1 MRMQR
6 IVLEELKRPPIEEQ
20 AFEIVERKGLGH
32 PDYICDAVMEAIS
45 IKLSAEYMR
54 RVGTIAHHNID
65 KALLAAGEAEHR
77 FCGGVIKQPMKLIIG
92 DRATFEVE
100 GLEIPVAEI
109 TEATAKEW
117 FLKNLRFVDPEKH
130 IQFQIELKRGSEA
143 LRDIFRRKG
152 EVLGANDTS
161 AAVGYAPM
169 SEVERLT
176 LECERYLNS
185 KEFKKMF
192 PVSGEDIKVMALRQ
206 QRRVQLTISMAF
218 VDRFV
223 KSESDY
229 FRQKDEILEAI
240 KAFVSNY
247 DFEEVE
253 VDLNTLDQKGR
264 GLEGLYLTVLGT
276 CADGADSGQVGR
288 GNRVNGIIPLN
299 RPISSEAAAGKNPVS
314 HIGKIYNVLSH
325 HIAAQLVKEIE
336 GIRETYVWLLSQIG
350 RPINQPKVAAV
361 QVILKDGVS
370 LRDVKSEI
378 EETVA
383 SQLDGIKAFCSDL
396 ASGAISIC

>member
-1 MRMQR
+1 MQR
-6 IVLEELKRPPIEEQ
+6 IVLEELKRQTIEDQ

-32 PDYICDAVMEAIS
+32 PDYICDAVMESIS
-45 IKLSAEYMR
+45 VKLSAEYLR

-77 FCGGVIKQPMKLIIG
+77 FCGGVIKKPMKLIIG

-100 GLEIPVAEI
+100 GVEIPVAEI
-109 TEATAKEW
+109 AEKTAKEW
-117 FLKNLRFVDPEKH
+117 FLKNLRLVDPEKH
-130 IQFQIELKRGSEA
+130 IEFQIELRRGSEA
-143 LRDIFRRKG
+143 LRDIFKRKG

-169 SEVERLT
+169 TEVERLT

-185 KEFKKMF
+185 REFKRKF

-240 KAFVSNY
+240 KEFVANY
-247 DFEEVE
+247 NFEEVQ
-253 VDLNTLDQKGR
+253 VDLNTLDERGR

-325 HIAAQLVKEIE
+325 RIAAQLIKEIE

-350 RPINQPKVAAV
+350 KPINQPKIAAV
-361 QVILKDGVS
+361 QVILKDGVL
-370 LRDVKSEI
+370 LRDLESEI
-378 EETVA
+378 EEIVA
-383 SQLDGIKAFCSDL
+383 SQLENIKGFCTDL
-396 ASGAISIC
+396 ASGIISVY

>member
-77 FCGGVIKQPMKLIIG
+77 FCGGIIKQPMKLIIG

>member
-1 MRMQR
+1 MQR
-6 IVLEELKRPPIEEQ
+6 IVLEELKRQTIEDQ

-32 PDYICDAVMEAIS
+32 PDYICDAVMESIS
-45 IKLSAEYMR
+45 VKLSAEYLR

-77 FCGGVIKQPMKLIIG
+77 FCGGVIKKPMKLIIG

-100 GLEIPVAEI
+100 GVEIPVAEI
-109 TEATAKEW
+109 AEKTAKEW
-117 FLKNLRFVDPEKH
+117 FLKNLRLVDPEKH
-130 IQFQIELKRGSEA
+130 IEFQIELRRGSEA
-143 LRDIFRRKG
+143 LRDIFKRKG

-169 SEVERLT
+169 TEVERLT

-185 KEFKKMF
+185 REFKRKF

-240 KAFVSNY
+240 KEFVANY
-247 DFEEVE
+247 NFEEVQ
-253 VDLNTLDQKGR
+253 VDLNTLDERGR

-325 HIAAQLVKEIE
+325 RIAAQLIKEIE

-350 RPINQPKVAAV
+350 KPINQPKIAAV
-361 QVILKDGVS
+361 QVILKDGVL
-370 LRDVKSEI
+370 LRDIESEI
-378 EETVA
+378 EEIVV
-383 SQLDGIKAFCSDL
+383 SQLENIKGFCTDL
-396 ASGAISIC
+396 ASGIISVY

>member
-1 MRMQR
+1 MQR

-77 FCGGVIKQPMKLIIG
+77 FCGGIIKQPMKLIIG

>member
-1 MRMQR
+1 
-6 IVLEELKRPPIEEQ
+6 
-20 AFEIVERKGLGH
+20 
-32 PDYICDAVMEAIS
+32 
-45 IKLSAEYMR
+45 
-54 RVGTIAHHNID
+54 
-65 KALLAAGEAEHR
+65 
-77 FCGGVIKQPMKLIIG
+77 
-92 DRATFEVE
+92 
-100 GLEIPVAEI
+100 
-109 TEATAKEW
+109 
-117 FLKNLRFVDPEKH
+117 
-130 IQFQIELKRGSEA
+130 
-143 LRDIFRRKG
+143 
-152 EVLGANDTS
+152 
-161 AAVGYAPM
+161 
-169 SEVERLT
+169 
-176 LECERYLNS
+176 
-185 KEFKKMF
+185 MF

>member
-1 MRMQR
+1 MPQ
-6 IVLEELKRPPIEEQ
+6 IVLEELKRPTIEDQ
-20 AFEIVERKGLGH
+20 SFEIVERKGLGH
-32 PDYICDAVMEAIS
+32 PDYICDAVMESIS
-45 IKLSAEYMR
+45 VQLSAEYLR
-54 RVGTIAHHNID
+54 RLGTIAHHNID
-65 KALLAAGEAEHR
+65 KALLAAGEAEYR
-77 FCGGVIKQPMKLIIG
+77 FCGGVIKKPMKLIIG

-100 GLEIPVAEI
+100 GVEIPVAEI
-109 TEATAKEW
+109 AEKTAKEW
-117 FLKNLRFVDPEKH
+117 FLKNLRLVDPEKH
-130 IQFQIELKRGSEA
+130 IQFQIELRRGSEA
-143 LRDIFRRKG
+143 LRDIFKRKG

-169 SEVERLT
+169 TEVERLT

-185 KEFKKMF
+185 REFKKKF

-206 QRRVQLTISMAF
+206 HRRVQLTISMAF
-218 VDRFV
+218 IDQFV

-229 FRQKDEILEAI
+229 FRQKDEILEVI
-240 KAFVSNY
+240 KDFVANY
-247 DFEEVE
+247 NFEEVE
-253 VDLNTLDQKGR
+253 VDLNTLDQRGR
-264 GLEGLYLTVLGT
+264 GIDGLYLTVLGT

-325 HIAAQLVKEIE
+325 RIAARLIDEIE

-350 RPINQPKVAAV
+350 KPINQPKIAAV
-361 QVILKDGVS
+361 QVILKDGVL
-370 LRDVKSEI
+370 LRDIESEI

-383 SQLDGIKAFCSDL
+383 SQLENIKGFCTDL
-396 ASGAISIC
+396 ASGIISVC

>member
-117 FLKNLRFVDPEKH
+117 FLRNLRFVDPEKH